1 MLPSPSQQVWE
12 IIPRKKIEETKALA
26 FEDGPFT
33 KKIGTK
39 KRRAP
44 LIAVLTKGFMVL
56 KIAFDY
62 LKVDGSEATDLM
74 IDLEKHLSSDEDI
87 NIIFLHG
94 VAYAGF
100 NVVDVQRLR
109 EATNRPIIL
118 VLRSKPNPEAV
129 KEALIKHFRDWDRRL
144 DIISKAGDPR
154 FFEVYPGIPI
164 FYETIGM
171 EAHEAEALIRAFTIL
186 GKTPEPLR
194 IARILAEALGTF

>member
-1 MLPSPSQQVWE
+1 MLPSPSKRVLG
-12 IIPRKKIEETKALA
+12 IIPRKHIEETKALA

-33 KKIGTK
+33 KRIGTK

-44 LIAVLTKGFMVL
+44 LLAVLTKGYIVW

-62 LKVDGSEATDLM
+62 LKVDGIEATDLM
-74 IDLEKHLSSDEDI
+74 IDLEKHLSSDED
-87 NIIFLHG
+87 IIFLHG

-109 EATNRPIIL
+109 EVTKRPIIL

-129 KEALIKHFRDWDRRL
+129 KAALIKHFRDWDRRL
-144 DIISKAGDPR
+144 NIISKAGDPR
-154 FFEVYPGIPI
+154 FFEAYPGIPI
-164 FYETIGM
+164 FYETLGM
-171 EAHEAEALIRAFTIL
+171 EAQEAEALIRAFTVL

-194 IARILAEALGTF
+194 IARILAEALGTL